1 MLRYAIVGTNWLSHI
16 YYHAIE
22 AAGDRVAA
30 VCSRSRE
37 RAAELGQGKALVYT
51 ELDEMLKNP
60 DIDVVYLCIPNVLH
74 ADAALR
80 CLRAGKHVLC
90 EKPATI
96 SAAEME
102 EILHTARTEGRI
114 FAEAVMNF
122 YSPVTDRLRAEL
134 AQDPVVSARLDYS
147 QRSSKL
153 DKLDKLR
160 AGAHITSFDRK
171 LYGGVLTDL
180 GCYVLHFAVNLFG
193 APKKL
198 DASAVFLGE
207 VDGTDVLTLHYDG
220 FDVSVTVSKCA
231 HSMIGSEI
239 QCDRATYTLKNLSV
253 VLGVEKHTMDTCE
266 EYECGIACPGWP
278 IANPAM
284 LPGVQERVVRRFDRW
299 VRGEDLAAQQRLL
312 QQSLTVQRL
321 IEEAHRQMG
330 Y

>member
-90 EKPATI
+90 EKPATV

-134 AQDPVVSARLDYS
+134 AQDSVVSARLDYS
-147 QRSSKL
+147 QRSS
-153 DKLDKLR
+153 KLDKLR

-321 IEEAHRQMG
+321 IEEAHRQIG

>member
-90 EKPATI
+90 EKPATV
-96 SAAEME
+96 SAAEMD
-102 EILHTARTEGRI
+102 EILRTARTEGRI

-122 YSPVTDRLRAEL
+122 YSPVIDRLRAEL
-134 AQDPVVSARLDYS
+134 AQNPVVSARLDYS
-147 QRSSKL
+147 QRSS
-153 DKLDKLR
+153 KLDKLR

-231 HSMIGSEI
+231 RSMIGSEI

-266 EYECGIACPGWP
+266 EYNCGIACPGWP

>member
-90 EKPATI
+90 EKPATV

-134 AQDPVVSARLDYS
+134 AQDSVVSARLDYS

-153 DKLDKLR
+153 DRLR
-160 AGAHITSFDRK
+160 AGEHITSFDRA

-231 HSMIGSEI
+231 HSTIGSEI

-266 EYECGIACPGWP
+266 EYECGISCPGWP

-321 IEEAHRQMG
+321 IEEAHRQIG

>member
-60 DIDVVYLCIPNVLH
+60 DIDVVYLCISNVLH

-90 EKPATI
+90 EKPATV

-134 AQDPVVSARLDYS
+134 AQDSVVSARLDYS

-153 DKLDKLR
+153 DRLR
-160 AGAHITSFDRK
+160 AGEHITSFDRA

-231 HSMIGSEI
+231 HSTIGSEI

-266 EYECGIACPGWP
+266 EYECGISCPGWP

-321 IEEAHRQMG
+321 IEEAHRQIG

>member
-37 RAAELGQGKALVYT
+37 RAAEFGQGKALVYT

-90 EKPATI
+90 EKPATV

-102 EILHTARTEGRI
+102 ALIRTAQAERRI

-122 YSPVTDRLRAEL
+122 YAPVTDRLRAEL
-134 AQDPVVSARLDYS
+134 AQNPAVAARLDYS

-153 DKLDKLR
+153 DRLR
-160 AGAHITSFDRK
+160 AGEHITSFDRK

-193 APKKL
+193 EPKGL
-198 DASAVFLGE
+198 DASAVFIGE

-266 EYECGIACPGWP
+266 EYECGISCPGWP

-321 IEEAHRQMG
+321 IEEAHRQIG

>member
-90 EKPATI
+90 EKPATV

-134 AQDPVVSARLDYS
+134 AQDSVVSARLDYS

-153 DKLDKLR
+153 DKLR
-160 AGAHITSFDRK
+160 AGAHITSFDRA

-193 APKKL
+193 EPKGL
-198 DASAVFLGE
+198 DASAVFIGE

-266 EYECGIACPGWP
+266 EYDCGIACPGWP

-312 QQSLTVQRL
+312 QQSLTVQKL
-321 IEEAHRQMG
+321 IEEAHRQIG

>member
-1 MLRYAIVGTNWLSHI
+1 MKKYLLLLLPLCLLLSGCGHSKREAVQDYYASIRT
-16 YYHAIE
+16 AQ
-22 AAGDRVAA
+22 A
-30 VCSRSRE
+30 E
-37 RAAELGQGKALVYT
+37 R
-51 ELDEMLKNP
+51 
-60 DIDVVYLCIPNVLH
+60 
-74 ADAALR
+74 
-80 CLRAGKHVLC
+80 
-90 EKPATI
+90 
-96 SAAEME
+96 
-102 EILHTARTEGRI
+102 RI

-134 AQDPVVSARLDYS
+134 AQDSVVSARLDYS

-153 DKLDKLR
+153 DRLR
-160 AGAHITSFDRK
+160 AGERITSFDRA

-253 VLGVEKHTMDTCE
+253 VLGVEEHTMDTCE
-266 EYECGIACPGWP
+266 EYDCGISCPGWP

-321 IEEAHRQMG
+321 IEEAHRQIG

>member
-90 EKPATI
+90 EKPATV
-96 SAAEME
+96 SSAEME
-102 EILHTARTEGRI
+102 AIIRTAQAERRI

-134 AQDPVVSARLDYS
+134 AQNPAVAARLDYS

-153 DKLDKLR
+153 DRLR
-160 AGAHITSFDRK
+160 AGEHITSFDRA

-266 EYECGIACPGWP
+266 EYDCGIACPGWP

-299 VRGEDLAAQQRLL
+299 VHSEDLAAQERLL
-312 QQSLTVQRL
+312 QESLTVQKL
-321 IEEAHRQMG
+321 IGQAHRQMG

>member
-90 EKPATI
+90 EKPATV

-102 EILHTARTEGRI
+102 EILHTARTEERI

-134 AQDPVVSARLDYS
+134 AQDSVVSARLDYS

-153 DKLDKLR
+153 DRLR
-160 AGAHITSFDRK
+160 AGERITSFDRA
-171 LYGGVLTDL
+171 LYGGALTDL

-193 APKKL
+193 EPKGL

-266 EYECGIACPGWP
+266 EYECGISCPGWP

-321 IEEAHRQMG
+321 IEAAHRQIG

>member
-90 EKPATI
+90 EKPATV

-134 AQDPVVSARLDYS
+134 AQDSVVSARLDYS

-153 DKLDKLR
+153 DRLR
-160 AGAHITSFDRK
+160 AGEHITSFDRA

-266 EYECGIACPGWP
+266 EYECGISCPGWP

-312 QQSLTVQRL
+312 QQSLTVQKL
-321 IEEAHRQMG
+321 IEEAHRQIG

>member
-90 EKPATI
+90 EKPATV

-122 YSPVTDRLRAEL
+122 YSPVTDRLHSEL
-134 AQDPVVSARLDYS
+134 AQDSVVSARLDYS

-153 DKLDKLR
+153 DKLR
-160 AGAHITSFDRK
+160 AGAHITSFDRA

-193 APKKL
+193 EPKGL
-198 DASAVFLGE
+198 DASAVFIGE

-266 EYECGIACPGWP
+266 EYDCGIACPGWP

-321 IEEAHRQMG
+321 IEEAHRQIG

>member
-90 EKPATI
+90 EKPATV

-134 AQDPVVSARLDYS
+134 AQDSVVSARLDYS

-153 DKLDKLR
+153 DRLR
-160 AGAHITSFDRK
+160 ARERITSFDRA

-266 EYECGIACPGWP
+266 EYDCGISCPGWP

-321 IEEAHRQMG
+321 IEEAHRQIG

>member
-16 YYHAIE
+16 YDHAIE

-153 DKLDKLR
+153 DKLR

-278 IANPAM
+278 IDNPAM
-284 LPGVQERVVRRFDRW
+284 LPGVEVRVVRRFDGW

>member
-90 EKPATI
+90 EKPATV

-134 AQDPVVSARLDYS
+134 AQDSVVSARLDYS

-153 DKLDKLR
+153 DRLR
-160 AGAHITSFDRK
+160 AGEHITSFDRA

-231 HSMIGSEI
+231 HSTIGSEI

-266 EYECGIACPGWP
+266 EYDCGISCPGWP

-321 IEEAHRQMG
+321 IEEAHRQIG

>member
-90 EKPATI
+90 EKPATV

-134 AQDPVVSARLDYS
+134 AQDSVVSARLDYS

-153 DKLDKLR
+153 DRLR
-160 AGAHITSFDRK
+160 TGERITSFDRA

-180 GCYVLHFAVNLFG
+180 GCYVLHFAANLFG

-266 EYECGIACPGWP
+266 EYDCGISCPGWP

-284 LPGVQERVVRRFDRW
+284 LPGVQERVMRRFDRW

-321 IEEAHRQMG
+321 IEEAHRQIG

>member
-80 CLRAGKHVLC
+80 CLRQASTCCAKSPPPV
-90 EKPATI
+90 

-134 AQDPVVSARLDYS
+134 AQDSVVSARLDYS

-153 DKLDKLR
+153 DRLR
-160 AGAHITSFDRK
+160 AGEHITSFDRA

-231 HSMIGSEI
+231 HSTIGSEI

-266 EYECGIACPGWP
+266 EYDCGISCPGWP

-299 VRGEDLAAQQRLL
+299 VRGEDLSAQQRLL

-321 IEEAHRQMG
+321 IEEAHRQIG

>member
-1 MLRYAIVGTNWLSHI
+1 
-16 YYHAIE
+16 
-22 AAGDRVAA
+22 
-30 VCSRSRE
+30 
-37 RAAELGQGKALVYT
+37 
-51 ELDEMLKNP
+51 
-60 DIDVVYLCIPNVLH
+60 
-74 ADAALR
+74 
-80 CLRAGKHVLC
+80 
-90 EKPATI
+90 
-96 SAAEME
+96 ME

-134 AQDPVVSARLDYS
+134 AQDSVVSARLDYS
-147 QRSSKL
+147 QRSS
-153 DKLDKLR
+153 KLDKLR

-321 IEEAHRQMG
+321 IEEAHRQIG

>member
-1 MLRYAIVGTNWLSHI
+1 
-16 YYHAIE
+16 
-22 AAGDRVAA
+22 
-30 VCSRSRE
+30 
-37 RAAELGQGKALVYT
+37 
-51 ELDEMLKNP
+51 
-60 DIDVVYLCIPNVLH
+60 
-74 ADAALR
+74 
-80 CLRAGKHVLC
+80 
-90 EKPATI
+90 
-96 SAAEME
+96 ME

-122 YSPVTDRLRAEL
+122 YSPVIDRLRAEL
-134 AQDPVVSARLDYS
+134 AQDSVVSARLDYS

-153 DKLDKLR
+153 DRLR
-160 AGAHITSFDRK
+160 AGERITSFDRA

-266 EYECGIACPGWP
+266 EYDCGISCPGWP

-299 VRGEDLAAQQRLL
+299 VHGEDLSEYERLL

-321 IEEAHRQMG
+321 IEEAHRQIG

>member
-90 EKPATI
+90 EKPATV

-134 AQDPVVSARLDYS
+134 AQDVRADRLIILTAVDAVCINFNKPD
-147 QRSSKL
+147 QKELSSMTIADCEKYIAEGQFAPGSML
-153 DKLDKLR
+153 PKVESCMEFVKNNDHGGTAL
-160 AGAHITSFDRK
+160 ITSLAR
-171 LYGGVLTDL
+171 
-180 GCYVLHFAVNLFG
+180 A
-193 APKKL
+193 A
-198 DASAVFLGE
+198 DALEGKT
-207 VDGTDVLTLHYDG
+207 GTVIT
-220 FDVSVTVSKCA
+220 
-231 HSMIGSEI
+231 
-239 QCDRATYTLKNLSV
+239 R
-253 VLGVEKHTMDTCE
+253 
-266 EYECGIACPGWP
+266 
-278 IANPAM
+278 
-284 LPGVQERVVRRFDRW
+284 
-299 VRGEDLAAQQRLL
+299 
-312 QQSLTVQRL
+312 
-321 IEEAHRQMG
+321 
-330 Y
+330 

>member
-90 EKPATI
+90 EKPATV

-134 AQDPVVSARLDYS
+134 AQDSVVSARLDYS

-153 DKLDKLR
+153 DRLR
-160 AGAHITSFDRK
+160 AGEHITSFDRA

-266 EYECGIACPGWP
+266 EYECGISCPGWP

-321 IEEAHRQMG
+321 IEEAHRQIG

>member
-90 EKPATI
+90 EKPATV

-102 EILHTARTEGRI
+102 AIIRTAQAERRI

-134 AQDPVVSARLDYS
+134 AQNPAVAARLDYS

-153 DKLDKLR
+153 DRLR
-160 AGAHITSFDRK
+160 AGEHITSFDRA

-193 APKKL
+193 EPKGL
-198 DASAVFLGE
+198 DALAVFIGE

-266 EYECGIACPGWP
+266 EYDCGIACPGWP

-312 QQSLTVQRL
+312 QQSLTVQKL
-321 IEEAHRQMG
+321 IEEAHRQIG

>member
-90 EKPATI
+90 EKPATV

-147 QRSSKL
+147 QRSS
-153 DKLDKLR
+153 KLDKLR

-321 IEEAHRQMG
+321 IEEAHRKIG